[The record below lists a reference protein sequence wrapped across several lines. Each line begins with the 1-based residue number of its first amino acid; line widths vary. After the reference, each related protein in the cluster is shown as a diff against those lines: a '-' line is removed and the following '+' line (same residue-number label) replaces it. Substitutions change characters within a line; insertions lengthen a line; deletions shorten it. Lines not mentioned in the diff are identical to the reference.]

1 VPLEILYDERLPEC
15 AFIVEREGDIT
26 RLTFRPMHLCD
37 DTMELARRV
46 SQILTY
52 EEREELR
59 AMYGMPNMKV
69 ATLEQAHEHWVNEGR
84 PLQHER
90 EPVRD

>member
-15 AFIVEREGDIT
+15 AIIVERENGVT
-26 RLTFRPMHLCD
+26 RLTFRPMHLCE
-37 DTMELARRV
+37 DTLALARRTAPL
-46 SQILTY
+46 LTY

-69 ATLEQAHEHWVNEGR
+69 ATLEQAHEHWIEQGR

-90 EPVRD
+90 EPVR